1 MSILELEST
10 LNHYEAALTALEKTD
25 NKPSPEAILRLLIAR
40 NIVHEKFADIAHIYK
55 DKLIKLIELDSRLK
69 KQAGLITQTVQL
81 ADWRTSFHPPKDYW
95 WWFLETPTHPR
106 DRLDWLW
113 NALTVT
119 SLTGSI
125 SLVVDISSRFL
136 STSPGFIGSFA
147 VISQSALTL
156 LTAGG
161 ILTKAGRTG
170 IEDILSRLGIKKY
183 LWQEVKLGL
192 SGVLLLSLI
201 GFRASLPLIS
211 DYVNKQGVK
220 NYDDGDWSSAK
231 SDYERA
237 LSLNPDNA
245 DAHYNMGRLY
255 EDLQDFKKARTQYR
269 LAAQGGL
276 YAAYNELGR
285 LYIQDKKYSQAVSLL
300 LTGLD
305 NLQEEDIQN
314 KLLKTEDIKTKN
326 ETQYALLKNLGWAR
340 LKQQRYAEAET
351 YLRDAIELDKILEEE
366 FKPPAVA
373 HCLLAQVIE
382 NKPEKDPD
390 NALAEW
396 KICLRY
402 TDIRNPDEDI
412 WVGMARERIDA
423 QVGVKDKTSES
434 TK

>member
-1 MSILELEST
+1 MRILELEST
-10 LNHYEAALTALEKTD
+10 LNRYEAALTAVEKTD
-25 NKPSPEAILRLLIAR
+25 NKPSPETILRLLIAR
-40 NIVHEKFADIAHIYK
+40 NLVHEKFADIAHIYK
-55 DKLIKLIELDSRLK
+55 DKLIKLVELDSRLK

-81 ADWRTSFHPPKDYW
+81 ADLRTSFHPPKDYW
-95 WWFLETPTHPR
+95 WWFLEAPTHPR
-106 DRLDWLW
+106 DRFDWLW

-119 SLTGSI
+119 SLTASV

-136 STSPGFIGSFA
+136 STSLGFIGSFA
-147 VISQSALTL
+147 VISQSTLTL

-161 ILTKAGRTG
+161 ILTKAGRRG
-170 IEDILSRLGIKKY
+170 IEEILSRLRIKKY
-183 LWQEVKLGL
+183 LWEEVKLGL

-201 GFRASLPLIS
+201 GFRGSLPLIS
-211 DYVNKQGVK
+211 GYFNEQGLK
-220 NYDDGDWSSAK
+220 NYEEEGDWSTAQ

-245 DAHYNMGRLY
+245 EAHYNFGRLY
-255 EDLQDFKKARTQYR
+255 EALQELDKARTQYR

-276 YAAYNELGR
+276 DAAYNELGR

-305 NLQEEDIQN
+305 NLEEKDIQN

-326 ETQYALLKNLGWAR
+326 ETQYALFKNLGWAR
-340 LKQQRYAEAET
+340 LKQGNYADAEAD
-351 YLRDAIELDKILEEE
+351 LINAIELDKTFEQT
-366 FKPPAVA
+366 PAAA

-396 KICLRY
+396 EICLRY
-402 TDIRNPDEDI
+402 NDRRNPDEDI
-412 WVGMARERIDA
+412 WFGMARERIDA

>member
-1 MSILELEST
+1 MSILELESI
-10 LNHYEAALTALEKTD
+10 LNRYEAALNALEKTD
-25 NKPSPEAILRLLIAR
+25 NKPSAETILRVLITR
-40 NIVHEKFADIAHIYK
+40 NVVHEKFADIAHISK
-55 DKLIKLIELDSRLK
+55 DKLIKLIELDSKLK
-69 KQAGLITQTVQL
+69 KQAGLINQTVQL
-81 ADWRTSFHPPKDYW
+81 ADWRSSFHPPKDYW
-95 WWFLETPTHPR
+95 WWFLEAPTHPL
-106 DRLDWLW
+106 DRFDWLW

-119 SLTGSI
+119 SLTASV

-170 IEDILSRLGIKKY
+170 VEEILSRLGIKKY

-211 DYVNKQGVK
+211 GYVNEKGVK
-220 NYDDGDWSSAK
+220 NYDDGDWSTAQSN
-231 SDYERA
+231 YERA
-237 LSLNPDNA
+237 LSLNADNA
-245 DAHYNMGRLY
+245 DAHYNLGRLY

-276 YAAYNELGR
+276 DAAYNELGR

-305 NLQEEDIQN
+305 NLQENDLQN
-314 KLLKTEDIKTKN
+314 KLLKTEDIQTKN
-326 ETQYALLKNLGWAR
+326 ETQYALWKNLGWAR
-340 LKQQRYAEAET
+340 LKQGRYADAET
-351 YLRDAIELDKILEEE
+351 HLRDAIELEKT
-366 FKPPAVA
+366 FKQTPAAA

-382 NKPEKDPD
+382 NKPAKDPD

-402 TDIRNPDEDI
+402 TGIRNPDEDI
-412 WVGMARERIDA
+412 WVDMARKRINA
-423 QVGVKDKTSES
+423 QVGVQDKSSES
-434 TK
+434 SK

>member
-10 LNHYEAALTALEKTD
+10 LNRYEAALTALEKTD
-25 NKPSPEAILRLLIAR
+25 NNPSPEAILRVLIAR
-40 NIVHEKFADIAHIYK
+40 NIVQEKFADIAHISK

-81 ADWRTSFHPPKDYW
+81 TNWRTSFHPPQDYW
-95 WWFLETPTHPR
+95 WWFLQAPTHR
-106 DRLDWLW
+106 LDRFDWLW

-119 SLTGSI
+119 SLTASV

-161 ILTKAGRTG
+161 VLTKAGRTG
-170 IEDILSRLGIKKY
+170 VEEILSGLGIKKY

-192 SGVLLLSLI
+192 SVVLLVSLI
-201 GFRASLPLIS
+201 GFRGSLPLIS
-211 DYVNKQGVK
+211 DCFNKWGFDK
-220 NYDDGDWSSAK
+220 YDNKGDWSSAQ
-231 SDYERA
+231 SNYERA

-245 DAHYNMGRLY
+245 EAHYNLGRLY
-255 EDLQDFKKARTQYR
+255 EDLQELDKARTQYR
-269 LAAQGGL
+269 LAVEGGL
-276 YAAYNELGR
+276 DAAYNELVR
-285 LYIQDKKYSQAVSLL
+285 LYIQDKNYSQAVSLL
-300 LTGLD
+300 LKGLD
-305 NLQEEDIQN
+305 TVPEAE
-314 KLLKTEDIKTKN
+314 TG
-326 ETQYALLKNLGWAR
+326 TQYALLKNLGWAR
-340 LKQQRYAEAET
+340 LKQERYAEAET
-351 YLRDAIELDKILEEE
+351 YLRDAIELDKT
-366 FKPPAVA
+366 FTRTPAAA

>member
-10 LNHYEAALTALEKTD
+10 LNRYEAALTALEKTD
-25 NKPSPEAILRLLIAR
+25 NKPSPEAILRVLIAR
-40 NIVHEKFADIAHIYK
+40 NVVHEKFADITHISK

-81 ADWRTSFHPPKDYW
+81 ADLRTSFHPPKEYW
-95 WWFLETPTHPR
+95 WWFLQAPTHR
-106 DRLDWLW
+106 LDYLDWLW

-119 SLTGSI
+119 SLTASV

-147 VISQSALTL
+147 VISQSTLTL

-161 ILTKAGRTG
+161 ILTKAGRRG

-183 LWQEVKLGL
+183 LWEEVKLGL

-201 GFRASLPLIS
+201 GFRGSLPLIS
-211 DYVNKQGVK
+211 DCFNKWGFDK
-220 NYDDGDWSSAK
+220 YNKGDWSSAQ

-245 DAHYNMGRLY
+245 EAHYNLGHLY
-255 EDLQDFKKARTQYR
+255 EALQELDKARTQYR
-269 LAAQGGL
+269 LAVQGGL
-276 YAAYNELGR
+276 DAAYNELGR

-305 NLQEEDIQN
+305 NLEENDLQN

-326 ETQYALLKNLGWAR
+326 ETQYALFKNLGWAR
-340 LKQQRYAEAET
+340 LKQGRYADAET
-351 YLRDAIELDKILEEE
+351 HLRDAIELDKT
-366 FKPPAVA
+366 FKKTPAAA

-396 KICLRY
+396 KVCLRY
-402 TDIRNPDEDI
+402 HTDIGNPDEDI

>member
-10 LNHYEAALTALEKTD
+10 LNRYEAALTALEKTQ
-25 NKPSPEAILRLLIAR
+25 NNPSPEAILRVLIAR
-40 NIVHEKFADIAHIYK
+40 NVVQEKFADIAHISK
-55 DKLIKLIELDSRLK
+55 DKLIKLIELDSRFK
-69 KQAGLITQTVQL
+69 KQAGLINQTVKL
-81 ADWRTSFHPPKDYW
+81 ADLRTSFHPPKDYW
-95 WWFLETPTHPR
+95 WWFLEAPTHR
-106 DRLDWLW
+106 LDRFDWLW

-119 SLTGSI
+119 SLTASV

-161 ILTKAGRTG
+161 VLTKAGRTG
-170 IEDILSRLGIKKY
+170 VEEILSGLGIKKY

-192 SGVLLLSLI
+192 SVVLLVSLI
-201 GFRASLPLIS
+201 GFRGSLPLIS
-211 DYVNKQGVK
+211 DCFNKWGFDK
-220 NYDDGDWSSAK
+220 YDNKGDWSSAQ
-231 SDYERA
+231 SNYERA

-245 DAHYNMGRLY
+245 EAHYNLGRLY
-255 EDLQDFKKARTQYR
+255 EDLQELDKARTQYR
-269 LAAQGGL
+269 LAVEGGL
-276 YAAYNELGR
+276 DAAYNELVR
-285 LYIQDKKYSQAVSLL
+285 LYIQDKNYSQAVSLL
-300 LTGLD
+300 LKGLD
-305 NLQEEDIQN
+305 TVPEAE
-314 KLLKTEDIKTKN
+314 TG
-326 ETQYALLKNLGWAR
+326 TQYALLKNLGWAR
-340 LKQQRYAEAET
+340 LKQERYAEAET
-351 YLRDAIELDKILEEE
+351 YLRDAIELDKT
-366 FKPPAVA
+366 FNQTPAAA

-423 QVGVKDKTSES
+423 QDKTSES

>member
-1 MSILELEST
+1 MSILELYST
-10 LNHYEAALTALEKTD
+10 LKHYEAALNAVEKTD
-25 NKPSPEAILRLLIAR
+25 NKPSPEAILNVLIAR
-40 NIVHEKFADIAHIYK
+40 NVVQGKFADISHISK
-55 DKLIKLIELDSRLK
+55 DKLIKLVDLDSRLK

-95 WWFLETPTHPR
+95 WWFLESPTHPL

-119 SLTGSI
+119 SLTASV

-170 IEDILSRLGIKKY
+170 VEEILSRLGIKKY

-211 DYVNKQGVK
+211 GYVNERGLE
-220 NYDDGDWSSAK
+220 NYIEGDWSSAQ
-231 SDYERA
+231 SNYERA

-245 DAHYNMGRLY
+245 EAHYNLGSLY
-255 EDLQDFKKARTQYR
+255 EDLQELDKARTQYR

-276 YAAYNELGR
+276 DAAYNELGR
-285 LYIQDKKYSQAVSLL
+285 LYIHDKKYSQAVSLL
-300 LTGLD
+300 LKGLD
-305 NLQEEDIQN
+305 TV
-314 KLLKTEDIKTKN
+314 TEADTETK
-326 ETQYALLKNLGWAR
+326 YALLKNLGWAR
-340 LKQQRYAEAET
+340 LKKGRYADAET
-351 YLRDAIELDKILEEE
+351 YLRDAIEVEKTFEQT
-366 FKPPAVA
+366 PAAA
-373 HCLLAQVIE
+373 HCLLAQVM
-382 NKPEKDPD
+382 EKKAPD
-390 NALAEW
+390 NALKEW
-396 KICLRY
+396 EMCLGY
-402 TDIRNPDEDI
+402 ADVRNPDEDT
-412 WVGMARERIDA
+412 WFGMARKRIDA
-423 QVGVKDKTSES
+423 QDKSSES

>member
-1 MSILELEST
+1 MSILELYST
-10 LNHYEAALTALEKTD
+10 LKHYEAALTAVEKTD
-25 NKPSPEAILRLLIAR
+25 NKPSAEAILRVLIAR
-40 NIVHEKFADIAHIYK
+40 NIVHEKFADIAHISK

-81 ADWRTSFHPPKDYW
+81 ADLRIIFHPPKDYW
-95 WWFLETPTHPR
+95 WWFLEAPTHPR
-106 DRLDWLW
+106 DHLDWFW
-113 NALTVT
+113 NAGTVALLTASV
-119 SLTGSI
+119 

-136 STSPGFIGSFA
+136 STSPGFLGSFA

-170 IEDILSRLGIKKY
+170 IEDIQLRLGIKKY

-192 SGVLLLSLI
+192 SGVLLISLI

-211 DYVNKQGVK
+211 DYVNEKGVK
-220 NYDDGDWSSAK
+220 NYDDGDWSSAQ
-231 SDYERA
+231 SNYERA

-245 DAHYNMGRLY
+245 DAHYNLGRIY

-276 YAAYNELGR
+276 DAAYNELGR

-300 LTGLD
+300 LTGLE
-305 NLQEEDIQN
+305 NMQEEDIQN
-314 KLLKTEDIKTKN
+314 KLLKTEDIKIQN
-326 ETQYALLKNLGWAR
+326 DTQYALLKNLGWAR
-340 LKQQRYAEAET
+340 LKQGRYADAET

-366 FKPPAVA
+366 FKQTPAAA

-423 QVGVKDKTSES
+423 QDKTSES

>member
-10 LNHYEAALTALEKTD
+10 LNRYEAALTALEKTD

-40 NIVHEKFADIAHIYK
+40 NVVQEKFADIAHISK

-69 KQAGLITQTVQL
+69 NQAGLITQTVEL

-95 WWFLETPTHPR
+95 WWFLETPTHR
-106 DRLDWLW
+106 LDRFDWLW

-119 SLTGSI
+119 SLTASV

-161 ILTKAGRTG
+161 VLTKAGGRG
-170 IEDILSRLGIKKY
+170 IEEILSRLKIKQY
-183 LWQEVKLGL
+183 LWQEIKLGL

-201 GFRASLPLIS
+201 GFRTSLPLIS
-211 DYVNKQGVK
+211 GYFNEQGVK
-220 NYDDGDWSSAK
+220 NYDDGDWSSAQ
-231 SDYERA
+231 SNYERA

-245 DAHYNMGRLY
+245 EAHYYLGLLY
-255 EDLQDFKKARTQYR
+255 EDLEELDQARTQYR
-269 LAAQGGL
+269 LAVQKNL
-276 YAAYNELGR
+276 DDAYNELGR
-285 LYIQDKKYSQAVSLL
+285 LYIQDKNYSQAVSLL
-300 LTGLD
+300 LKGLD
-305 NLQEEDIQN
+305 TVPEAE
-314 KLLKTEDIKTKN
+314 T

-340 LKQQRYAEAET
+340 LKQGRYADAET
-351 YLRDAIELDKILEEE
+351 YLRDAIELDKT
-366 FKPPAVA
+366 FTRTPAAA

>member
-10 LNHYEAALTALEKTD
+10 LNRYEAALTALEKTD
-25 NKPSPEAILRLLIAR
+25 NNPSPEAILRVLIAR
-40 NIVHEKFADIAHIYK
+40 NIVQEKFADIAHISK

-81 ADWRTSFHPPKDYW
+81 TNWRTSFHPPQDYW
-95 WWFLETPTHPR
+95 WWFLQAPTHR
-106 DRLDWLW
+106 LDRFDWLW

-119 SLTGSI
+119 SLTASV

-161 ILTKAGRTG
+161 VLTKAGGRG
-170 IEDILSRLGIKKY
+170 IEEILSRLKIKQY

-192 SGVLLLSLI
+192 SVVLLVSLI
-201 GFRASLPLIS
+201 GFRGSLPLIS
-211 DYVNKQGVK
+211 DCFNKWGFDK
-220 NYDDGDWSSAK
+220 YDNKGDWSSAQ
-231 SDYERA
+231 SNYERA

-245 DAHYNMGRLY
+245 EAHYNLGRLY
-255 EDLQDFKKARTQYR
+255 EDLQELDKARTQYR
-269 LAAQGGL
+269 LAVEGGL
-276 YAAYNELGR
+276 DAAYNELVR
-285 LYIQDKKYSQAVSLL
+285 LYIQDKNYSQAVSLL
-300 LTGLD
+300 LKGLD
-305 NLQEEDIQN
+305 TVPEAE
-314 KLLKTEDIKTKN
+314 TG
-326 ETQYALLKNLGWAR
+326 TQYALLKNLGWAR
-340 LKQQRYAEAET
+340 LKQERYAEAET
-351 YLRDAIELDKILEEE
+351 YLRDAIELDKT
-366 FKPPAVA
+366 FTRTPAAA

>member
-10 LNHYEAALTALEKTD
+10 LNRYEAALTALEKTD
-25 NKPSPEAILRLLIAR
+25 NNPSPEAILRVLIAR
-40 NIVHEKFADIAHIYK
+40 NIVQEKFADIAHISK

-81 ADWRTSFHPPKDYW
+81 TNWRTSFHPPQDYW
-95 WWFLETPTHPR
+95 WWFLQAPTHR
-106 DRLDWLW
+106 LDRFDWLW

-119 SLTGSI
+119 SLTASV

-161 ILTKAGRTG
+161 VLTKAGRTG
-170 IEDILSRLGIKKY
+170 VEEILSGLGIKKY

-192 SGVLLLSLI
+192 SVVLLVSLI
-201 GFRASLPLIS
+201 GFRGSLPLIS
-211 DYVNKQGVK
+211 DCFNKWGFDK
-220 NYDDGDWSSAK
+220 YDNKGDWSSAQ
-231 SDYERA
+231 SNYERA

-245 DAHYNMGRLY
+245 EAHYNLGRLY
-255 EDLQDFKKARTQYR
+255 EDLQELDKARTQYR
-269 LAAQGGL
+269 LAVEGGL
-276 YAAYNELGR
+276 DAAYNELVR
-285 LYIQDKKYSQAVSLL
+285 LYIQDKNYSQAVSLL
-300 LTGLD
+300 LKGLD
-305 NLQEEDIQN
+305 TVPEAE
-314 KLLKTEDIKTKN
+314 TG
-326 ETQYALLKNLGWAR
+326 TQYALLKNLGWAR
-340 LKQQRYAEAET
+340 LKQERYAEAET
-351 YLRDAIELDKILEEE
+351 YLRDAIELDKT
-366 FKPPAVA
+366 FTRTPAAA

-402 TDIRNPDEDI
+402 TDIRN
-412 WVGMARERIDA
+412 
-423 QVGVKDKTSES
+423 
-434 TK
+434 